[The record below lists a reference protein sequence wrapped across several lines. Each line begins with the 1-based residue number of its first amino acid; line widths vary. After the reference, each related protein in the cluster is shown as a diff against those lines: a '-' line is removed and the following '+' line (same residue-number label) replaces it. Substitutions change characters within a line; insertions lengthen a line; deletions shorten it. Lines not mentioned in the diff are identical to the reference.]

1 MAEGAGNVASG
12 ALDDA
17 GPPDTSEARP
27 TPTLAEATRVWAALG
42 LLSFGGPAAQTA
54 LMHRMLVVD
63 RGWLDERRF
72 LSALGFCMLLPGPEA
87 MQLAT
92 YAGWRLHGVVGGIV
106 AGAWFVLPGA
116 AIMLALGALYAYASD
131 LALVS
136 ALFVGI
142 KAAVLVIVV
151 QALVRVAGRALTRTD
166 HRVLAALAFV
176 ALFFLDAPY
185 PLVVLLA
192 AAYGALM
199 PGADAAGTATP
210 GAVPGAVATPASLA
224 GTLRTVA
231 TWLVLWWLPIGA
243 LALLTGPGDPAAV
256 LVDVGAF
263 FSKLAVLSF
272 GGAYA
277 VLAWMAQ
284 EAVEGFGW
292 LTAGEMMDGLG
303 LAETTPGPLILVTEF
318 VGFLAA
324 FREGGPLLGIAGA
337 AVTLWVTF
345 VPCFLWIFAGAPWLD
360 AISARPRLRGALAG
374 ITAAVVGVIANLSL
388 WFALH
393 VLFGAVEERRAG
405 PVRLWVP
412 DVSSVD
418 WIAVGLAALAA
429 VLTFGAKRS
438 VPMTLAATAVAGLAV
453 TALA

>member
-1 MAEGAGNVASG
+1 MAEGTGNVASD

-17 GPPDTSEARP
+17 DPSGTPEARP

-54 LMHRMLVVD
+54 LMHRMLVAE

-166 HRVLAALAFV
+166 HRVLAALAFA

-192 AAYGALM
+192 AAYGALV
-199 PGADAAGTATP
+199 PGADAAGAATP
-210 GAVPGAVATPASLA
+210 APNATPASLA
-224 GTLRTVA
+224 DTFRTVA
-231 TWLVLWWLPIGA
+231 TWLLLWWLPIGA

-256 LVDVGAF
+256 LVDVGTF

-292 LTAGEMMDGLG
+292 LSAGEMMDGLG

-324 FREGGPLLGIAGA
+324 FREGGLLLGIAGA
-337 AVTLWVTF
+337 AVTLWATF

-393 VLFGAVEERRAG
+393 VLFGAVDERHAG

-412 DVSSVD
+412 DASSVD

-429 VLTFGAKRS
+429 VLIFGAKRS
-438 VPMTLAATAVAGLAV
+438 VPVTLAATAVAGLVMAAV
-453 TALA
+453 V